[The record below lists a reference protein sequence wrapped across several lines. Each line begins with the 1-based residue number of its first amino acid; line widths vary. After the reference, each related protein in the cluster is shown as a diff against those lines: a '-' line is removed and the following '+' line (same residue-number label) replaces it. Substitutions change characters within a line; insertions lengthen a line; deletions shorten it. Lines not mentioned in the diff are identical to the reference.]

1 MFTQEGTISLSNGG
15 QCLVDSFSVTNPS
28 GPSPPTICGANTGEH
43 SEKKHMLHIV
53 HVEFYIYKHCI
64 PQ

>member
-53 HVEFYIYKHCI
+53 EFYI
-64 PQ
+64 